1 MTMTPSVRK
10 LVLATHLTLSV
21 GWIGAVLAYLA
32 LVIAAMTTQEAQTLR
47 AAWIA
52 MDLIGW
58 YVIVPL
64 ALTSLA
70 TGLGMSLGTPW
81 GLFRHYWILFS
92 LGLTTL
98 ATVILLQHMRSVSV
112 FAALA
117 AITPSAATGELRVE
131 LVHAGLGLL
140 VLLAVQVMNVYK
152 PRGLTPYGWRKQ
164 QEQRAARAGYG
175 AGAGEEAAP

>member
-1 MTMTPSVRK
+1 MTMMPSVRK

-21 GWIGAVLAYLA
+21 GWIGAALAYLA
-32 LVIAAMTTQEAQTLR
+32 LVLAAMTTQEAQTLR

-70 TGLGMSLGTPW
+70 TGLVMSLGTPW
-81 GLFRHYWILFS
+81 GLFRHYWVLFS

-98 ATVILLQHMRSVSV
+98 ATVVLLEHMQSVTV
-112 FAALA
+112 YADLA
-117 AITPSAATGELRVE
+117 AKTPSAATGELPVE

-152 PRGLTPYGWRKQ
+152 PRGLTPYGLRKQ
-164 QEQRAARAGYG
+164 QEQRATRTGYG
-175 AGAGEEAAP
+175 AATEEAAP